1 MKGEKGSKRK
11 PQQPTALTTQKGGEG
26 KKQSII
32 GQIIIRRRRF
42 AVAIIPGKGSS
53 LSGRRWFSVYP
64 SLFFIQRR
72 GEEGGESNRKGKQNK
87 GAKKKVMCTQG
98 GDREAF

>member
-1 MKGEKGSKRK
+1 M
-11 PQQPTALTTQKGGEG
+11 
-26 KKQSII
+26 
-32 GQIIIRRRRF
+32 
-42 AVAIIPGKGSS
+42 AIIPGKGSS
-53 LSGRRWFSVYP
+53 LLSRRWFFVYP

-98 GDREAF
+98 GIEKLSSTVLQLPAYFQTKK